1 MEESE
6 RQELLTSTLLGMLD
20 TLLDEAGS
28 MGVPVMDSIQ
38 EELSALEVTLESLST
53 LEDASVKTKVAALL
67 KTHINSKALNRLAN
81 VSEESA

>member
-6 RQELLTSTLLGMLD
+6 RQELLTSTLLGVLD

-53 LEDASVKTKVAALL
+53 LEDASVKNKVAALL